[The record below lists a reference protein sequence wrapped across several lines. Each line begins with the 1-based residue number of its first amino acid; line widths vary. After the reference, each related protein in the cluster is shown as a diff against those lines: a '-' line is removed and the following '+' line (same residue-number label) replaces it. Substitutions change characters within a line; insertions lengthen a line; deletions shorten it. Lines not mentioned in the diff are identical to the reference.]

1 MNSSRP
7 VQRSNPRFERRT
19 GAAEL
24 WPRLNR
30 SWGKT
35 EMLLR
40 CIFVLVTWAVLAAPP
55 ATAQTPTSPT
65 TTQTPTPDPARRYPL
80 PTYDENWQF
89 LSDPTRRTD
98 PWDIVKYVQ
107 LADGMFASF
116 GGEARESYERFG
128 NQNFGLS
135 VPSPNGYLLQRYLL
149 HADFHL
155 GSRLRLWTELNSSF
169 ENGRVGGPEPV
180 TEKDKLDLHQGFV
193 EFEIVQRPGVTV
205 RVRGGRQE
213 IEVGSGRLYAY
224 GKVRMFP

>member
-7 VQRSNPRFERRT
+7 FQRSNPRFERRT
-19 GAAEL
+19 GDAEL

-35 EMLLR
+35 EMFLR
-40 CIFVLVTWAVLAAPP
+40 CIFVLVTSAVLAATP
-55 ATAQTPTSPT
+55 ATAQTMTSPT
-65 TTQTPTPDPARRYPL
+65 ITQTPTPDPARRYPL

-107 LADGMFASF
+107 LADGIFASF

-180 TEKDKLDLHQGFV
+180 TGKTNWICIRGLWSSRSFNDLPSPCAC
-193 EFEIVQRPGVTV
+193 EEAAR
-205 RVRGGRQE
+205 RSR
-213 IEVGSGRLYAY
+213 SGPDACMHY